1 MGVVDRGVAKAGVTD
16 GGVGT
21 ALGCVD
27 TGVTVD
33 CGCETDALD
42 ADGVLDLAGVP
53 AAELIR
59 RGWMN
64 ATGAAGC
71 GEAGEAADEGDVTL
85 GVIDAEMGDVGATPA
100 VDGDLA
106 TGGGGAAGLEVV
118 RCTWGGFTG
127 GMSTLGCSG
136 FGTAG
141 SGSGVLNLGGDPPVT
156 LTSGDPSFV
165 SAISTN
171 ASFCLEGVL
180 AGGGVGALGA
190 ARG

>member
-59 RGWMN
+59 RG
-64 ATGAAGC
+64 
-71 GEAGEAADEGDVTL
+71 
-85 GVIDAEMGDVGATPA
+85 
-100 VDGDLA
+100 
-106 TGGGGAAGLEVV
+106 
-118 RCTWGGFTG
+118 
-127 GMSTLGCSG
+127 
-136 FGTAG
+136 
-141 SGSGVLNLGGDPPVT
+141 
-156 LTSGDPSFV
+156 
-165 SAISTN
+165 
-171 ASFCLEGVL
+171 
-180 AGGGVGALGA
+180 
-190 ARG
+190 